1 MWDLINR
8 TPFSTF
14 SGFDRDKDGKA
25 YWIVWA
31 KATFRMRHER
41 PCLFEREQVELFRE
55 PLYRGSPENTDLL
68 AENDICFPK
77 PKPDVIITGYGY
89 RPVDVTREDPFDV
102 TATIGDWKK
111 SLTILPAMRWSDRLR
126 PEQADTA
133 GDAVF
138 LGFRNAYGGIDTETD
153 TARYQ
158 EHVEN
163 PIGQGFWASSN
174 AARGKPLPRVVSQG
188 TALEKWDSPL
198 KAVSF
203 TCVPKERPRRTRHSG
218 TYDEAWMRRK
228 SPLLPDDFDERY
240 WQFVDQDQSLEAEPS
255 SGARITLT
263 NMMPRGVDSD
273 GGAYTVE
280 LPRLTFELLTRF
292 KGKWQETDMALQTI
306 HLLPEQGLLTLSY
319 CGSMPIRAVANDVLV
334 ERSEL
339 ILREHSGFR
348 VRPQDADSFDPS
360 GAEVSV

>member
-31 KATFRMRHER
+31 KATFRMRHQR
-41 PCLFEREQVELFRE
+41 SCLFEREQVGLFRE

-77 PKPDVIITGYGY
+77 SRPDVIVTGYGY
-89 RPVDVTREDPFDV
+89 RPSVLERDASFDV
-102 TATIGDWKK
+102 TATIGDWEKT
-111 SLTILPAMRWSDRLR
+111 LTVLPAMRWSDRLR
-126 PEQADTA
+126 PEGVDTDA
-133 GDAVF
+133 DAVF

-153 TARYQ
+153 AARHR
-158 EHVEN
+158 EHAEN
-163 PIGQGFWASSN
+163 PIGTGFWASAD
-174 AARGKPLPRVVSQG
+174 AARGKPLPRIVVPG
-188 TALEKWDSPL
+188 AAAEKWDSPL
-198 KAVSF
+198 MPVSF
-203 TCVPKERPRRTRHSG
+203 TCVPKERPRRARHSG

-240 WQFVDQDQSLEAEPS
+240 WQFADQDQSLEAEPS
-255 SGARITLT
+255 AGARITLT
-263 NMMPRGVDSD
+263 NMMPHNADSKAGVF
-273 GGAYTVE
+273 TTE
-280 LPRLTFELLTRF
+280 LPRLNFELLTRF
-292 KGKWQETDMALQTI
+292 KNKWQETDMALQTI
-306 HLLPEQGLLTLSY
+306 HLLPEQGLVTLSY
-319 CGSMPIRAVANDVLV
+319 CGSLPIRAAANDVLV

-339 ILREHSGFR
+339 ALRGHSGFR
-348 VRPQDADSFDPS
+348 VRAQDADCFDPS